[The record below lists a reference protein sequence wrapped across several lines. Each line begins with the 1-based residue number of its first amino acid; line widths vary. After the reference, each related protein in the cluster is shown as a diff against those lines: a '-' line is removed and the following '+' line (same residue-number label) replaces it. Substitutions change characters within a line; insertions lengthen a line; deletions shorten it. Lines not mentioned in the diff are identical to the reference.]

1 MVLPRKRVLSL
12 ATHEQDQ
19 IQQWCAIFAVG
30 SQPVVMADNPF
41 VLKYL
46 AQMPKEISHSL
57 KVIQHIEH
65 DDFDAV
71 LHHGSEQQLQ
81 QLQRQIAARQGAIVG
96 ITHLKPLQQD
106 IALERLVIERAISIN
121 TAAAGGNASLMTL
134 T

>member
-1 MVLPRKRVLSL
+1 
-12 ATHEQDQ
+12 
-19 IQQWCAIFAVG
+19 
-30 SQPVVMADNPF
+30 MADNPF

-57 KVIQHIEH
+57 KVIQHIER

-81 QLQRQIAARQGAIVG
+81 LLQRQIVARQGAIVG